1 MYKLNKLYK
10 LAFFDKIEKE
20 RNNKWTKLVMTIL

>member
-20 RNNKWTKLVMTIL
+20 RKNKWTKLMMTLL